1 MQACSSVTL
10 RGLVIYVLAFGSTHA
25 AADAPTAAEVIAR
38 IQRATGGAGAWH
50 DDTVDTFKAGDPQT
64 PVTGIATT
72 FSATMDVL
80 ERAVAHHRNLIISHE
95 PVFYNHF
102 DETAWLANDPVYQHK
117 RDFIAQHHLVLW
129 RFHDHIHQ
137 SPAMPDMIQQ
147 AMVAALHWQA
157 LQDKSNPARFHTPP
171 ITLAA
176 LAAQIRERL
185 HIRMLRVIGDPSF
198 KVTSFAF
205 IPGAAP
211 RATQIGALR
220 DEGVQVL
227 VAGESAEWETVL
239 YVQDSVAPQRKSL
252 ILLGH
257 EPSEEL
263 GMQACAQWLKP
274 LVPEAQVEFIPVGE
288 PFWSPQSP
296 H

>member
-1 MQACSSVTL
+1 MPACSSVTL
-10 RGLVIYVLAFGSTHA
+10 RCLFACVLAIGSNA
-25 AADAPTAAEVIAR
+25 FAADAPTAGEVIAR
-38 IQRATGGAGAWH
+38 IQRATGGADAWH
-50 DDTVDTFKAGDPQT
+50 GDTVDTFKAGDPQT

-102 DETAWLANDPVYQHK
+102 DETAWLANDPIYRHK
-117 RDFIAQHHLVLW
+117 RDYIAQHHLVLW

-147 AMVAALHWQA
+147 AMVAALRWQA
-157 LQDKSNPARFHTPP
+157 LQDKSNPSRFRTPP

-176 LAAQIRERL
+176 LAAQIRDRL
-185 HIRMLRVIGDPSF
+185 HIRTLRVVGDPSF

-211 RATQIGALR
+211 RVAQISALR
-220 DEGVQVL
+220 DERVQVL

-239 YVQDSVAPQRKSL
+239 YVQDSVAPQRKGL

-263 GMQACAQWLKP
+263 GMRACAQWLGP
-274 LVPEAQVEFIPVGE
+274 LVPEVPVEFIADGE
-288 PFWSPQSP
+288 PFWTPR
-296 H
+296 